1 MSHVKRIL
9 SRVRIHGGDSGV
21 SARATHHNVQGFI
34 SEQAELRTVR
44 NSTTERKKMSTK
56 TTFKR
61 IALGTV
67 AALAASLLTVVVAPS
82 ASAGAVTAT
91 AEIRRNGSTNSEL
104 TAATPTDGNCITYVD
119 ANDYAVINRLVRD
132 TVNVDFTSAWAV
144 DTGTG
149 GVAHKVI
156 VEMTGPGA
164 FTTPDSAGSTDFA
177 SWVKNAAATIVTF
190 TGSTSA
196 NTKLTDLAM
205 KTSGTGT
212 VVIKTR
218 YVDSAGVTTP
228 IDTFTI
234 EVNAACPTVG
244 YSAAKSS
251 VTLKTSDSADSSQVT
266 TGDVSGANI
275 RKYSEQAFITLYLAD
290 QYGTQISSTGAFLEA
305 SATNGAFV
313 TFTGTPAASTAVD
326 TDGIA
331 TETLIVSNGASG
343 TTKPVS
349 TVVTIKA
356 NGTVI
361 GTKSITFTGVAASV
375 TLSELPV
382 IMRASQTKT
391 VKYVVKDAA
400 GNQIAETA
408 SAGTAANNVNGASF
422 TSFTAATETVAGTA
436 VLTAGSTQGAST
448 TYLNVIADDGTTIT
462 SAAVKF
468 PTSNGNLDT
477 FTVALDKKTYAPGE
491 VATLTITGK
500 NAEGNLIGDGTTLG
514 GTVTVI
520 PTGLTPVSDTPTAS
534 STSEGGAWTFKY
546 YASTTPAA
554 YGISVKTSS
563 AATTTSAV
571 TATFNVVSA
580 GSSEIAQLV
589 KVIGNLLT
597 TFTKQITALI
607 KALKR

>member
-1 MSHVKRIL
+1 MSHAKRIL

-21 SARATHHNVQGFI
+21 SARATHHNVQGFV

-67 AALAASLLTVVVAPS
+67 AALATSLLTVVAVPS
-82 ASAGAVTAT
+82 ASATAATAT
-91 AEIRRNGSTNSEL
+91 AELAAAGSNTALS
-104 TAATPTDGNCITYVD
+104 AATNGNCLVYVA
-119 ANDYAVINRLVRD
+119 ANDTAVINRLVRD
-132 TVNVDFTSAWAV
+132 SIKVDFTSAYV
-144 DTGTG
+144 VETGTG
-149 GVAHKVI
+149 SVAQKVI
-156 VEMTGPGA
+156 AELTGPGA
-164 FTTPDSAGSTDFA
+164 FTTDDAAVAATTA
-177 SWVKNAAATIVTF
+177 ALEKNAAGTIATF
-190 TGSTSA
+190 TGRTDSA
-196 NTKLTDLAM
+196 TTLTDLTI

-212 VVIKTR
+212 IVVKTR

-266 TGDVSGANI
+266 TGDVTGANV
-275 RKYSEQAFITLYLAD
+275 RKYTEQAFITLFLAD
-290 QYGTQISSTGAFLEA
+290 QYGTQISSTGAYLEA

-313 TFTGTPAASTAVD
+313 AFTGTPAAGTAVA
-326 TDGIA
+326 TSGIA
-331 TETLIVSNGASG
+331 TETIIVSNGASG

-356 NGTVI
+356 NGTVV

-500 NAEGNLIGDGTTLG
+500 NAEGNLIGDGTALG
-514 GTVTVI
+514 GTVTVV
-520 PTGLTPVSDTPTAS
+520 PTGLTAVSDTPTAS
-534 STSEGGAWTFKY
+534 STSEGGVWTFKY

-563 AATTTSAV
+563 AATTTTAV

>member
-1 MSHVKRIL
+1 L
-9 SRVRIHGGDSGV
+9 
-21 SARATHHNVQGFI
+21 AT
-34 SEQAELRTVR
+34 
-44 NSTTERKKMSTK
+44 
-56 TTFKR
+56 
-61 IALGTV
+61 
-67 AALAASLLTVVVAPS
+67 SLLTVVAVPS
-82 ASAGAVTAT
+82 ASATAATAT
-91 AEIRRNGSTNSEL
+91 AELAAAGSNTALS
-104 TAATPTDGNCITYVD
+104 AATNGNCLVYVA
-119 ANDYAVINRLVRD
+119 ANDTAVINRLVRD
-132 TVNVDFTSAWAV
+132 SIKVDFTSAYV
-144 DTGTG
+144 VETGTG
-149 GVAHKVI
+149 SVAQKVI
-156 VEMTGPGA
+156 AELTGPGA
-164 FTTPDSAGSTDFA
+164 FTTDDAAVAATTA
-177 SWVKNAAATIVTF
+177 ALEKNAAGTIATF
-190 TGSTSA
+190 TGRTDSA
-196 NTKLTDLAM
+196 TTLTDLTI

-212 VVIKTR
+212 IVVKTR

-266 TGDVSGANI
+266 TGDVTGANV
-275 RKYSEQAFITLYLAD
+275 RKYTEQAFITLFLAD
-290 QYGTQISSTGAFLEA
+290 QYGTQISSTGAYLEA

-313 TFTGTPAASTAVD
+313 AFTGTPAAGTAVA
-326 TDGIA
+326 TSGIA
-331 TETLIVSNGASG
+331 TETIIVSNGASG

-356 NGTVI
+356 NGTVV

-500 NAEGNLIGDGTTLG
+500 NAEGNLIGDGTALG
-514 GTVTVI
+514 GTVTVV
-520 PTGLTPVSDTPTAS
+520 PTGLTAVSDTPTAS
-534 STSEGGAWTFKY
+534 STSEGGVWTFKY

-563 AATTTSAV
+563 AATTTTAV